1 MFTLKLYHLFIFW
14 ISFHAVAANISAK
27 LIQNSISIGVIPF
40 YGFFAFL
47 SFCHPFFLSFP
58 LFLLLSFC
66 HFIILSSARFLRLWY
81 IMVLQNAAINHNV
94 HWIVQSS
101 LCVHFD
107 NPSLRSLAISKKNI
121 RKQEAGLCKYD
132 YITLFCVRRSSLK
145 GTWGSACLLT
155 RNNFALQILFLIFKI
170 NWQV

>member
-66 HFIILSSARFLRLWY
+66 LFIILSSARFLRLWY

-132 YITLFCVRRSSLK
+132 YITLLWADMEFVQKFTPPNFQAKNFTSS
-145 GTWGSACLLT
+145 
-155 RNNFALQILFLIFKI
+155 I
-170 NWQV
+170 